1 MDERK
6 TTSSSPP
13 PSPPTTPCSPSR
25 DRMLSRIRSAG
36 LHVDVNSLSS
46 MSRPSSLAGGSLDH
60 TSLTPTSC
68 CSDAGNNSLHS
79 WLDGGAADP
88 DDGDGGVGIGDTYGV
103 DGGLERTLDFSSLVH
118 EGAGEGDEDRGEA
131 TAAATRIQRWWS
143 RLDRGLPW
151 GVTGG
156 CAAWWGDLRW
166 FHGIV
171 DWASQTTSTRFGSIV
186 ASLQSSNVLERTK
199 AVLRGL
205 PKSRR
210 SRRYPPSIR
219 STRSFLSALVIGE
232 LLYPVE

>member
-1 MDERK
+1 MDDERK
-6 TTSSSPP
+6 TPSSSPP

-46 MSRPSSLAGGSLDH
+46 MSRPSSLAGGSFDN

-79 WLDGGAADP
+79 WLDDGAADP
-88 DDGDGGVGIGDTYGV
+88 DERVV
-103 DGGLERTLDFSSLVH
+103 DFSSLERVLDFSSLVH
-118 EGAGEGDEDRGEA
+118 KGAGESDEHREEA

-143 RLDRGLPW
+143 RLERGLPW
-151 GVTGG
+151 GIAGG
-156 CAAWWGDLRW
+156 CAAWWVDLRW

-232 LLYPVE
+232 LLFPVE